1 MKRVKMLLVAMLC
14 VVMAFGA
21 VSVPVS
27 AEAVSSNEEP
37 EEMYITIHS
46 IQTDKVVYHS
56 NEDIKLSFNL
66 YDTDRYDVIGDNY
79 GDIESITLSDGKN
92 SYTAYY
98 NKENKLFQ
106 CIIKG
111 RAESF
116 TFSMSLHI
124 NNKSQ
129 NIKYRINYKNSMVKI
144 IVNDNCANNIH
155 LTTTS
160 WKLTQP
166 VNCGHDGEKIKYCN
180 ICGQIAER
188 KIIPKRGEHE
198 PGELYVCKQPTYD
211 EEGEKWIICNKCNM
225 LLYSEKIPKLQRPQ
239 QNTKQ
244 PNKIITT
251 SKLKFKKKSITIKK
265 GKSIKLKYTR
275 KPVNAQDTLSWKSSK
290 PKVVKILKNGKVK
303 GIKKGKSVITL
314 KTSTEKK
321 AKITIKVK

>member
-211 EEGEKWIICNKCNM
+211 EEGEKWII
-225 LLYSEKIPKLQRPQ
+225 
-239 QNTKQ
+239 
-244 PNKIITT
+244 
-251 SKLKFKKKSITIKK
+251 
-265 GKSIKLKYTR
+265 
-275 KPVNAQDTLSWKSSK
+275 
-290 PKVVKILKNGKVK
+290 
-303 GIKKGKSVITL
+303 
-314 KTSTEKK
+314 
-321 AKITIKVK
+321 